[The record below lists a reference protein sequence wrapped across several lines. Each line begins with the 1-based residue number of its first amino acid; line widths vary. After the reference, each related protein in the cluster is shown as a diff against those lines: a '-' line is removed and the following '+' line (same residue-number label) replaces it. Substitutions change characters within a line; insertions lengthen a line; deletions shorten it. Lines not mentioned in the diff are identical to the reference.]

1 MLITGNCWVGIQEL
15 YNWASS
21 FHNTQLQN
29 WAPFAPSENFWWKRN
44 GKMLSLKSK
53 SSWMPFPHNKR
64 NGEVAYVCLG
74 VLQYVSYKTLHLP
87 MLGVSKLSKRGQAC
101 VLEITFFIMET
112 SSGENTFLNNYSH
125 SCKPLGFSNK
135 TIV

>member
-1 MLITGNCWVGIQEL
+1 
-15 YNWASS
+15 
-21 FHNTQLQN
+21 
-29 WAPFAPSENFWWKRN
+29 
-44 GKMLSLKSK
+44 
-53 SSWMPFPHNKR
+53 MPFPHNKR